1 MDAENQHPLGM
12 PDNIQR
18 LNKIP
23 LAIAAVVLCLVAA
36 LLVLALYRRGQDAS
50 VDTVEAETV
59 EELSVQ
65 GPKRIGE
72 LIGSDT
78 TSGIIGPRATAS
90 SRQAGPPESEAG
102 PFRPENRPP
111 ATPRPA
117 GQTVLADEHQDR
129 ARQFREN
136 LFYEAVVAS
145 TVVAMDGIT
154 KPPVD
159 TGRAPPVIRSEPATG
174 NDPNLQG
181 RKERFSA
188 TERRYG
194 YSLERKTKP
203 VSPYVLRV
211 GTIIPAVMLSGINS
225 DLPGMITAQVS
236 LNVRDTATGRHLLI
250 PQGVKL
256 IGTYDNR
263 IAMGQRRV
271 LVAWHRLQFP
281 DASVIEIGNMPGA
294 DVGGYAGFGAA
305 VDNHYLRI
313 FGNAFLLS
321 MISAG
326 TAVALADTTT
336 SDELTA
342 REIRRAEATEEITE
356 QWAQLGRKMI
366 ERNLTIQPTLTVGPG
381 YRFSVFVNKDL
392 ILEPYVKS

>member
-1 MDAENQHPLGM
+1 
-12 PDNIQR
+12 
-18 LNKIP
+18 
-23 LAIAAVVLCLVAA
+23 
-36 LLVLALYRRGQDAS
+36 
-50 VDTVEAETV
+50 
-59 EELSVQ
+59 
-65 GPKRIGE
+65 
-72 LIGSDT
+72 
-78 TSGIIGPRATAS
+78 
-90 SRQAGPPESEAG
+90 
-102 PFRPENRPP
+102 
-111 ATPRPA
+111 
-117 GQTVLADEHQDR
+117 
-129 ARQFREN
+129 
-136 LFYEAVVAS
+136 
-145 TVVAMDGIT
+145 
-154 KPPVD
+154 
-159 TGRAPPVIRSEPATG
+159 
-174 NDPNLQG
+174 
-181 RKERFSA
+181 
-188 TERRYG
+188 
-194 YSLERKTKP
+194 
-203 VSPYVLRV
+203 V

>member
-1 MDAENQHPLGM
+1 
-12 PDNIQR
+12 
-18 LNKIP
+18 
-23 LAIAAVVLCLVAA
+23 VAA
-36 LLVLALYRRGQDAS
+36 PYHEWDHRPARDCIQPPGRAARIRS
-50 VDTVEAETV
+50 
-59 EELSVQ
+59 
-65 GPKRIGE
+65 GPFPPGTRPGATP
-72 LIGSDT
+72 LPDR
-78 TSGIIGPRATAS
+78 TSQIGP
-90 SRQAGPPESEAG
+90 P
-102 PFRPENRPP
+102 
-111 ATPRPA
+111 
-117 GQTVLADEHQDR
+117 VLADEHRDR
-129 ARQFREN
+129 ARQFRDK

-145 TVVAMDGIT
+145 TVVATDGIA
-154 KPPVD
+154 KPPAD
-159 TGRAPPVIRSEPATG
+159 TGQAPPVILPESTPR

-250 PQGVKL
+250 PQGAKL

-263 IAMGQRRV
+263 VAMGQRRV

-281 DASVIEIGNMPGA
+281 DASTLELGTMPGA

-326 TAVALADTTT
+326 TAVALAETN

-366 ERNLTIQPTLTVGPG
+366 EKNLTIQPTLIVDPG
-381 YRFSVFVNKDL
+381 YQFSVFVNKDL

>member
-1 MDAENQHPLGM
+1 
-12 PDNIQR
+12 
-18 LNKIP
+18 
-23 LAIAAVVLCLVAA
+23 
-36 LLVLALYRRGQDAS
+36 
-50 VDTVEAETV
+50 
-59 EELSVQ
+59 
-65 GPKRIGE
+65 
-72 LIGSDT
+72 
-78 TSGIIGPRATAS
+78 
-90 SRQAGPPESEAG
+90 
-102 PFRPENRPP
+102 
-111 ATPRPA
+111 
-117 GQTVLADEHQDR
+117 
-129 ARQFREN
+129 
-136 LFYEAVVAS
+136 
-145 TVVAMDGIT
+145 
-154 KPPVD
+154 
-159 TGRAPPVIRSEPATG
+159 
-174 NDPNLQG
+174 
-181 RKERFSA
+181 
-188 TERRYG
+188 
-194 YSLERKTKP
+194 
-203 VSPYVLRV
+203 V

-250 PQGVKL
+250 PQGAKL

-263 IAMGQRRV
+263 VAMGQRRV

-281 DASVIEIGNMPGA
+281 DASTLELGTMPGA

-326 TAVALADTTT
+326 TAVALAETN

-366 ERNLTIQPTLTVGPG
+366 EKNLTIQPTLIVDPG
-381 YRFSVFVNKDL
+381 YQFSVFVNKDL